1 MSRSQEGR
9 GDRDQPAVRSTR
21 RRSRWLVTGGL
32 VAGAL
37 IAEAAGFAGVAAAVD
52 RGDPAGYGGSRE
64 VEFVP
69 CDPDWLVGAIA
80 RANAEGGANLR
91 LASGCTYTLT
101 AVNGSAPAGGPPSG
115 GAPGSGPP
123 SDAVDN
129 PVPAGNLGLPLIH
142 QQVTI
147 DGAGATITRDS
158 NSEDFSFFYVL
169 NGGALTLR
177 DVTLSNGRAP
187 EGGSIE
193 IEHGGTVVL
202 EDTTITKSVAT
213 FATGG
218 GGAVFND
225 GHLAASESRFTDNS
239 AAGAAGKGGGILNGG
254 VLTVQGSEFSNN
266 TAGGSGGGFANFQG
280 AADLGESTFVDN
292 RAPEGGGIAS
302 VSARTK
308 VWDSTVAGNT
318 ATVVGGGIANRDAVI
333 TLDKLRVSNNT
344 SATNGGGVSTAQGL
358 LTVDDSTV
366 EANTAEGNGGG
377 IYAET
382 SNLIV
387 RRSDDS
393 RNRAVGGD
401 SKGGAVFVEKGQA
414 AIFESRFVENSATEY
429 AGGVFAKDVQVN
441 IDDETLIDRNRPC
454 TGGMETGECSA

>member
-1 MSRSQEGR
+1 
-9 GDRDQPAVRSTR
+9 
-21 RRSRWLVTGGL
+21 

-37 IAEAAGFAGVAAAVD
+37 IAEATGFAGVAAAVE

-69 CDPDWLVGAIA
+69 CDPGRLVAAIE

-91 LASGCTYTLT
+91 LAPGCTYTLT

-142 QQVTI
+142 HRVSI
-147 DGAGATITRDS
+147 DGDGATITRDP
-158 NSEDFSFFYVL
+158 NSEDFSFFYVF

-177 DVTLSNGRAP
+177 DVTLRNGRAP

-202 EDTTITKSVAT
+202 ERTTITRSVAT

-218 GGAVFND
+218 GGAIFND
-225 GHLAASESRFTDNS
+225 GHIAVFESRLTDNS

-266 TAGGSGGGFANFQG
+266 TAGGSGGGFANFRG
-280 AADLGESTFVDN
+280 AADIGGSTFVYN
-292 RAPEGGGIAS
+292 SASEGGGIAS

-308 VWDSTVAGNT
+308 VWDSTVARNT
-318 ATVVGGGIANRDAVI
+318 ATVGGGIANRDAAI
-333 TLDKLRVSNNT
+333 TLDKLTVSNNT
-344 SATNGGGVSTAQGL
+344 STTNGGGVSTVQGL

-366 EANTAEGNGGG
+366 EANVTDGNGGG

-387 RRSDDS
+387 RRSEDS
-393 RNRAVGGD
+393 RNRAVGGH
-401 SKGGAVFVEKGQA
+401 SKGGAVFVDKGQA
-414 AIFESRFVENSATEY
+414 AIFESRFVENRATEY
-429 AGGVFAKDVQVN
+429 PGGVFAKDVQVKV
-441 IDDETLIDRNRPC
+441 DDESLIDRNWPC
-454 TGGMETGECSA
+454 GGAVETGNCSA